1 LPQTA
6 DLGESKDGATE
17 VVGVDL
23 QAVEEE
29 SAEDRATE
37 ELAGVDVQAAEE

>member
-1 LPQTA
+1 
-6 DLGESKDGATE
+6 
-17 VVGVDL
+17 VDL

-29 SAEDRATE
+29 SAEDRAME